1 MGARVPPSLPFGGPE
16 SSLRHIRMVG
26 VITSVFLLLPSFPSS
41 SSGRGILSFFSHR
54 SIIIIL
60 WHTISKWKTKSL
72 QLRQTK
78 FVIFWHVHNSTTNRT
93 SSSLTQ
99 SSSPQGI
106 VITLLILSSVFLVQ
120 PFLGSLSLLLFFLFN
135 RLRSGWIIILLAW
148 QNGLSLSCL
157 FVLWNPICVPSFLL
171 FCPGLSSSSNSS
183 WPLSL
188 SVHQSPFCTVW
199 FFTSSVVVRP

>member
-1 MGARVPPSLPFGGPE
+1 MKDEILAAAADK
-16 SSLRHIRMVG
+16 ICD
-26 VITSVFLLLPSFPSS
+26 LLTCS
-41 SSGRGILSFFSHR
+41 
-54 SIIIIL
+54 
-60 WHTISKWKTKSL
+60 
-72 QLRQTK
+72 Q
-78 FVIFWHVHNSTTNRT
+78 STTNRT

-120 PFLGSLSLLLFFLFN
+120 PFLWSLSLLLLFLFN

-148 QNGLSLSCL
+148 QNGLSLLVCSLKPNLC
-157 FVLWNPICVPSFLL
+157 SFL

-188 SVHQSPFCTVW
+188 SVHKSPFCTV
-199 FFTSSVVVRP
+199 FLHIFRRRPSVAPSTAAACTSSSWPACTRCPRPAGTRTGCRPKRAA